1 MASILCPQLGVHSH
15 APEGHLIGAVLAFW
29 RYNVTVAAGYGQP
42 SRAITVWDCELGEVT
57 ELIKNDGKFMLNY
70 TQEAQLRLSQ
80 GPGHLPALRALP
92 PASISSLFA
101 TNPFTS
107 KQGPL
112 NFRLPSLSPEQR
124 PRPPPTP
131 EQRPAPPPVSK
142 PFDRLMTEQQAKMH
156 KACQERIMGEK
167 EANTPAPRPSLAKS
181 FSDRPRVSA
190 AVASVQ
196 DRPSHH
202 QRGHSGERFQGRL
215 AEYPQRQT
223 EDRRFNTY
231 KPDVGDRL
239 RPSSFVERG
248 IEANQNV
255 APAIVAP
262 SPISSDLASSLVALR
277 SESSGQQRM
286 TSADNTSQTAR
297 QDKVIKTAKRQRDIL
312 GPAAAQSPI
321 AFSFE
326 PEPEQSEQAEHHLP
340 DRMPGA
346 RLKLTDL
353 ISEEPPTK
361 RQRMRSDISIC
372 SVSSTESLGI
382 STLEVNGEAMEV
394 SRAADLLIQ
403 AAWSKRT
410 SPNKQHYHLT
420 SAVRNGTDVKAE
432 KMRALEAN

>member
-1 MASILCPQLGVHSH
+1 
-15 APEGHLIGAVLAFW
+15 
-29 RYNVTVAAGYGQP
+29 
-42 SRAITVWDCELGEVT
+42 
-57 ELIKNDGKFMLNY
+57 
-70 TQEAQLRLSQ
+70 
-80 GPGHLPALRALP
+80 
-92 PASISSLFA
+92 
-101 TNPFTS
+101 
-107 KQGPL
+107 
-112 NFRLPSLSPEQR
+112 
-124 PRPPPTP
+124 
-131 EQRPAPPPVSK
+131 
-142 PFDRLMTEQQAKMH
+142 MH
-156 KACQERIMGEK
+156 QACQDRIMAEK
-167 EANTPAPRPSLAKS
+167 EANTHVPRPSLAKS
-181 FSDRPRVSA
+181 FSDRPRISA
-190 AVASVQ
+190 AVASAH
-196 DRPSHH
+196 DRSSHH

-215 AEYPQRQT
+215 AEYPQRQA

-231 KPDVGDRL
+231 KPDAGDRF
-239 RPSSFVERG
+239 RSTSSIEKG

-262 SPISSDLASSLVALR
+262 SPVSSDLASSLVALR
-277 SESSGQQRM
+277 SESSCRQRT
-286 TSADNTSQTAR
+286 TSTDNISQTAH
-297 QDKVIKTAKRQRDIL
+297 QDKATKTAKRQRDIL

-326 PEPEQSEQAEHHLP
+326 PESEQSEEAEHNLP
-340 DRMPGA
+340 DRTPGA

-382 STLEVNGEAMEV
+382 STLEVNGEVMEV

-432 KMRALEAN
+432 KMRSLEAN